1 MKSKRE
7 LQIIFLATRAY
18 KERRKRSLYAKVMN
32 FTSSV
37 SKIRGCQAPTT
48 WHKLAA
54 TRQVTEGVQ
63 SMEEDRF
70 DSPRRG
76 HHLPRRGTP
85 QKCPYKQISRAPSSI
100 AQFPSFSRRNSA
112 FKPPRPSQS
121 PGFHLQVPKEGFVF
135 SRFPRFP
142 RFSRVFNSSCRS
154 SARFFSRLLQNNH
167 FNQVSSYPYNYIF
180 KCFVNVFIHF

>member
-1 MKSKRE
+1 MKPKRE
-7 LQIIFLATRAY
+7 LQIIFSATRAY
-18 KERRKRSLYAKVMN
+18 KERRKRSSYAKVMD
-32 FTSSV
+32 FTSSG

-135 SRFPRFP
+135 SRFLRFP
-142 RFSRVFNSSCRS
+142 IFSRVSNSSCRS
-154 SARFFSRLLQNNH
+154 SARFSSRLLQINH
-167 FNQVSSYPYNYIF
+167 FNQVSSYPYNHTLNAF
-180 KCFVNVFIHF
+180 